1 MLDGTK
7 RGYFPVLPSKT
18 IPALDSATPRTRSE
32 YSSIQMFVA
41 MWKHN

>member
-7 RGYFPVLPSKT
+7 RGYSPFLLSKI
-18 IPALDSATPRTRSE
+18 IPALDSATPRSE
-32 YSSIQMFVA
+32 YSSIQLFVA